1 MKILY
6 RTLVVAAVVAVPLG
20 CATTDSGLGSATM
33 VVPMEV
39 TAYCPCKQ
47 CCEWKRNWRGRP
59 VFASGSLKGERKKVG
74 QTASGAQA
82 DIGTIAAD
90 TTLYP
95 FGTFMYVPGY
105 GYGRVED
112 RGGAIKGQRLDVFFK
127 KHRQAEQWGRA
138 TVNVHVW
145 LPGGVTQTA
154 AALPGE

>member
-1 MKILY
+1 MKSLYKILI
-6 RTLVVAAVVAVPLG
+6 VAFSLMPLA
-20 CATTDSGLGSATM
+20 CMTTDNGLGPATM

-39 TAYCPCKQ
+39 TAYCPCKK
-47 CCEWKRNWRGRP
+47 CCVWKRNWLGRP

-74 QTASGAQA
+74 QTASGTQA

-95 FGTFMYVPGY
+95 FGTVMYVPGY

-127 KHRQAEQWGRA
+127 KHRQAEHWGRA
-138 TVNVHVW
+138 TVDVYIW
-145 LPGGVTQTA
+145 LPGGTTQTIA
-154 AALPGE
+154 RSAN